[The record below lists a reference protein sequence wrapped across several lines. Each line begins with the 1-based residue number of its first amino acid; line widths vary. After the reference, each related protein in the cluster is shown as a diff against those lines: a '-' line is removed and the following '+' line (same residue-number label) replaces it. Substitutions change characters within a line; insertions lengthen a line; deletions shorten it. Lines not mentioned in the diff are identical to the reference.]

1 MDCKNQYRCCRF
13 RISAISVVIIRDDS
27 GNFVDASVVFSHW
40 AYSSSEALYHV
51 WLLLFGGN
59 KKTLTMKISAAL

>member
-1 MDCKNQYRCCRF
+1 
-13 RISAISVVIIRDDS
+13 
-27 GNFVDASVVFSHW
+27 VDASVVFSHW